1 MERTIRGTLDTV
13 MPLPLHYTLHTLHL
27 VLDLSHLDADLAL
40 LAEADV
46 VAQTGGEYIET
57 HASRGHFLCSKV

>member
-1 MERTIRGTLDTV
+1 MS
-13 MPLPLHYTLHTLHL
+13 LPLHYAFHTLHL

-57 HASRGHFLCSKV
+57 HASRGHFLRTEVFQSFVEP